1 MVPDRPRLREEHD
14 ASPFHE
20 GEQLAQE
27 HAGVPHKM
35 DAAAR
40 HGIRDFMPDQH
51 RSFFAQLPY
60 LIVGSLDADGQPWAS
75 LLTGAP
81 GFIASPDDR
90 HLQIRATPPAADP
103 LYGTLRA
110 GASLGILGIELH
122 TRRRN
127 RANGIVDHISDD
139 GFRLRIEQSFGNCPK
154 YIQARIP
161 TATSDNDVGC
171 RVFPAQRVHHAR
183 TLDPEMRRIIRT
195 ADTFFIASAH
205 PEAPTAGAAT
215 HGVDVSHR
223 GGKPGFVRL
232 DDADDRLTVPDYVG
246 NFFFNTLGNL
256 LLNPRAGLLFIDFDS
271 GDLLYLAVETEIIWD
286 GPELEADDRAQRLLR
301 MRVLAARQV
310 ERALPWQW
318 SPPELSPHLAR
329 G

>member
-1 MVPDRPRLREEHD
+1 MYTDVDHNQE
-14 ASPFHE
+14 ASPFHD

-27 HAGVPHKM
+27 RAGVPHKM

-40 HGIRDFMPDQH
+40 RGIRDFMPDQH

-60 LIVGSLDADGQPWAS
+60 VVVGSLDADGQPWAS

-90 HLQIRATPPAADP
+90 HLLIHATPPAADP
-103 LYGTLRA
+103 LHGTLRA

-127 RANGIVDHISDD
+127 RANGIVSEVYDT

-154 YIQARIP
+154 YIQARMP
-161 TATSDNDVGC
+161 TATGDDGAG
-171 RVFPAQRVHHAR
+171 RRDFTAQRVHHAR

-205 PEAPTAGAAT
+205 PEARTPGTRT

-223 GGKPGFVRL
+223 GGSPGFVRL
-232 DDADDRLTVPDYVG
+232 DEADDRLAAPDYVG

-256 LLNPRAGLLFIDFDS
+256 LLDPRAGLLFIDFDS

-301 MRVLAARQV
+301 MRVLSARRV
-310 ERALPWQW
+310 EHALRWQW
-318 SPPELSPHLAR
+318 SAPELSTHLAR

>member
-1 MVPDRPRLREEHD
+1 
-14 ASPFHE
+14 
-20 GEQLAQE
+20 
-27 HAGVPHKM
+27 
-35 DAAAR
+35 
-40 HGIRDFMPDQH
+40 
-51 RSFFAQLPY
+51 
-60 LIVGSLDADGQPWAS
+60 
-75 LLTGAP
+75 
-81 GFIASPDDR
+81 
-90 HLQIRATPPAADP
+90 
-103 LYGTLRA
+103 
-110 GASLGILGIELH
+110 
-122 TRRRN
+122 
-127 RANGIVDHISDD
+127 
-139 GFRLRIEQSFGNCPK
+139 
-154 YIQARIP
+154 
-161 TATSDNDVGC
+161 
-171 RVFPAQRVHHAR
+171 
-183 TLDPEMRRIIRT
+183 MRRIIRT